1 MKFKEK
7 KILITVDGS
16 PHSLDVVAYVA
27 QNCALEDTKVTLMYF
42 MSDVSENH
50 WGSKKRGFA
59 EKEIE
64 VNVPQLLR
72 RYIEHLQNAGVVSGR
87 ISTKVI
93 MRSFSPSSDI
103 LREATEQGHGTIVLG
118 RRGRSKG
125 NGLPMGLIAKE
136 VFDQSEGL
144 AVWIVP

>member
-16 PHSLDVVAYVA
+16 PHSLDAVAYVA

-42 MSDVSENH
+42 MSTVAECH
-50 WGSKKRGFA
+50 CGTKKRGFA
-59 EKEIE
+59 EEE
-64 VNVPQLLR
+64 MEANVPQLLR
-72 RYIEHLQNAGVVSGR
+72 RYIEHLQRAGVISGR

-93 MRSFSPSSDI
+93 MHSFSPSSDI
-103 LREATEQGHGTIVLG
+103 IREATEQGHGTIVLG
-118 RRGRSKG
+118 RRGLSKG
-125 NGLPMGLIAKE
+125 NELPIGLIAKE
-136 VFDQSEGL
+136 VLDQSEGL